1 MLRSLPQTIL
11 DQSSD
16 RHDKLSSRTMETV
29 TLLTG
34 LAAASEYSSKE
45 IGALKDAIAKLDSEV
60 AGRDSRATEGL
71 KTSETMITS
80 VSQVG
85 SFIVI
90 LDVN

>member
-1 MLRSLPQTIL
+1 MLRSLPQAIL

-16 RHDKLSSRTMETV
+16 RHDKLSSRTVEIV

-45 IGALKDAIAKLDSEV
+45 IGELKDAIAKLDSEV
-60 AGRDSRATEGL
+60 SGGHSRATEGL
-71 KTSETMITS
+71 KTSETAITS

-85 SFIVI
+85 
-90 LDVN
+90 